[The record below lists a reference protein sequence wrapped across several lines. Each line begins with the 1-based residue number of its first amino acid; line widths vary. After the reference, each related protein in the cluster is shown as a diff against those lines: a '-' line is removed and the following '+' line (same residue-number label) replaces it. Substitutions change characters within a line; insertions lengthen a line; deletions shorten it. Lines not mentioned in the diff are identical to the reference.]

1 MRAGAIVLR
10 PLGPTRQGLMK
21 RCRGAFFLG
30 LWSLLFSL
38 TGWAADS
45 IQPAREVELI
55 HLVRNECGACH
66 GGQLKG
72 GLGPALQPENLRGRT
87 PEGLRETILQGVA
100 GGVMPGWASFLNPLE
115 VDWIVQHLMMGFPHA
130 R

>member
-1 MRAGAIVLR
+1 MLR

-45 IQPAREVELI
+45 IQPAREMELI

-72 GLGPALQPENLRGRT
+72 GLGPALQPQCHPDSGDH
-87 PEGLRETILQGVA
+87 GLLDSNCLGDQ
-100 GGVMPGWASFLNPLE
+100 
-115 VDWIVQHLMMGFPHA
+115 
-130 R
+130 